1 MNFRVYSMNCVA
13 KPRVNC
19 NAMHCVIV
27 LYHNATVGGNSR
39 RRSRQFMR
47 TKYAIHAQGAIHG
60 VSHKQKPPK
69 RRFTFSAVFLH
80 IISTSK
86 QPLRVVRGIYRS
98 RTRFRPAVS
107 VVVKPLLIAKFQQE
121 LLQFIRYGTSSVPV
135 R

>member
-1 MNFRVYSMNCVA
+1 MNNNPAFIRYFLYYTTFYFIKSINF
-13 KPRVNC
+13 
-19 NAMHCVIV
+19 VIFARIF
-27 LYHNATVGGNSR
+27 H
-39 RRSRQFMR
+39 
-47 TKYAIHAQGAIHG
+47 KYIVDFIGFFE
-60 VSHKQKPPK
+60 KQKPPK

-98 RTRFRPAVS
+98 RARFRPAVS